1 MAAQICVARI
11 GAAHGVRGAVK
22 LWTFTDDPF
31 AVTRYGP
38 LSTKD
43 GARSFE
49 VAHAREAKDHLVA
62 TLKGVTT
69 RNEAERLNGIE
80 LYVAREQLPATDDDE
95 YYHAD
100 LIGLAAVATSGEP
113 LGKVIAIH
121 NFGAGDIIEIAPAER
136 RDRCCCRSP
145 MPWCR
150 RSILPAAAC
159 WSNCRMKSRAT
170 IRPPPTMTSPRV
182 VPAKAGIHNHRPL
195 LLRWMLLQHRPTL
208 ASVVMG
214 PGSRSLRSLGR
225 DDSGMIAMANTH
237 KAWRLHAHNDLR
249 FDDVETPKPAP
260 DGVLVTIEAGMVLSY
275 MGRVLSGEAP
285 YSLPPMPFVPG
296 TNAIGRVIATGENA
310 SHVQNGDR
318 VFLSPH
324 LRGDVPD
331 SDPPQ
336 ILIGLTTTV
345 TTQAALAM
353 QMRWRDGV
361 FAEIAHW
368 PAACVTP
375 LFDMDDRPATEL
387 IGLAKLIVPFG
398 GLQRTGLRGGETIL
412 INGATGY
419 FGSGA
424 VMLAVSM
431 GAGRVVAVGRKRE
444 ALEMLRDTFG
454 PRVIPAVVT
463 GDAEQDLAII
473 RRPPAA
479 APTSRSTCSVRP
491 RAPRPRC
498 PACARSSAADVWC

>member
-1 MAAQICVARI
+1 
-11 GAAHGVRGAVK
+11 
-22 LWTFTDDPF
+22 
-31 AVTRYGP
+31 
-38 LSTKD
+38 
-43 GARSFE
+43 
-49 VAHAREAKDHLVA
+49 
-62 TLKGVTT
+62 
-69 RNEAERLNGIE
+69 
-80 LYVAREQLPATDDDE
+80 
-95 YYHAD
+95 
-100 LIGLAAVATSGEP
+100 
-113 LGKVIAIH
+113 
-121 NFGAGDIIEIAPAER
+121 
-136 RDRCCCRSP
+136 
-145 MPWCR
+145 
-150 RSILPAAAC
+150 
-159 WSNCRMKSRAT
+159 
-170 IRPPPTMTSPRV
+170 
-182 VPAKAGIHNHRPL
+182 
-195 LLRWMLLQHRPTL
+195 
-208 ASVVMG
+208 
-214 PGSRSLRSLGR
+214 
-225 DDSGMIAMANTH
+225 MIAMTKTH

-260 DGVLVTIEAGMVLSY
+260 DGVLVRIEAGMVLSY
-275 MGRVLSGEAP
+275 MGRVLSGQVP

-296 TNAIGRVIATGENA
+296 TNAIARVIAVGENV
-310 SHVQNGDR
+310 SHVRPGDR

-345 TTQAALAM
+345 TTPAALTM

-375 LFDMDDRPATEL
+375 LFDMNDKPAAEL

-398 GLQRTGLRGGETIL
+398 GLQRTDMRGGDTIL

-424 VMLAVSM
+424 VMLAASM

-463 GDAEQDLAII
+463 GDAEKDLAII
-473 RRPPAA
+473 RKAAGGRADVALDLLGTAKSTSTTLSCLRALRRGGRLVLMGSAEVPLELSFREMLANDWEVVGQFMYARQAPGQLAQLAAEGLLDLKKIVVTTFHLAEFKRAMEAA
-479 APTSRSTCSVRP
+479 ALMQGLDLTAVVP
-491 RAPRPRC
+491 
-498 PACARSSAADVWC
+498 